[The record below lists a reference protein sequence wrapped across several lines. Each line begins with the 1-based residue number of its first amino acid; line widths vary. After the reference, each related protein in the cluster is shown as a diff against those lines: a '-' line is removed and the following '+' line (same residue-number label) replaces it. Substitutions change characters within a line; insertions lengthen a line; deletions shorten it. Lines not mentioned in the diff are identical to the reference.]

1 MKCLHPFRLRTI
13 VVALLVS
20 FVSTAAAAERS
31 SDVHKILSC
40 NIRVPLEEDDR
51 AGNGWD
57 ARKDLCAEVIAR
69 CDGDIVCLQEC
80 HGRQLDDLK
89 QRLKNYDSYG
99 IAKPE
104 PEFFPTNAILYDRS
118 RYELISAGGM
128 WLSETPH
135 IAGSMSWD
143 SARPRLAN
151 WIHLRDRASGQEMRV
166 WNTHLDHIGQE
177 ARREQARVLLEA
189 VAALEPTNVMQI
201 IVGDM
206 NATAS
211 HPAIQSITKAGFVDT
226 YGAVH
231 GPEDP
236 GFTAH
241 GFRGIKR
248 PIKGDKVP
256 GKIDWIF
263 TRPGVNALSAEII
276 RDSRDGRYPSDH
288 FFVTAEIELP
298 QRTSK

>member
-1 MKCLHPFRLRTI
+1 MKHVYPRITGTI
-13 VVALLVS
+13 VVALLVLS
-20 FVSTAAAAERS
+20 ISTTSAAERRS
-31 SDVHKILSC
+31 AVHKILSC

-57 ARKDLCAEVIAR
+57 ARKDLCAQVIAR

-80 HGRQLDDLK
+80 HGGPLDDLK

-104 PEFFPTNAILYDRS
+104 PEFFPTNAILYNRL

-189 VAALEPTNVMQI
+189 VAALEPTKVTQI
-201 IVGDM
+201 VVGDM
-206 NATAS
+206 NAKAS
-211 HPAIQSITKAGFVDT
+211 HPAIQAIKNAEFVDT
-226 YGAVH
+226 FGAVH
-231 GPEDP
+231 GPDDP

-241 GFRGIKR
+241 GFLGTKR
-248 PIKGDKVP
+248 SLNGKNVP

-263 TRPGVNALSAEII
+263 ARGDVTTHSAEII